1 MALFKTKFPNA
12 MKPLISGIHHIT
24 AIAGNPQ
31 ANVDFY
37 TGILG
42 LRLVKKTINFDA
54 PDVYHFYFGDELGT
68 PGTIFT
74 TFPFTGARKGTKG
87 TGELTYTAFSI
98 PSKSLDFWVERLKKF
113 GVTVSDIQ
121 TRFSDKLIRFE
132 DHDGMGIELVAND
145 ADDRLGWTYGQI
157 PREFSIKGF
166 YGATLNLQ
174 SKEKTEA
181 LLTGFMDYKF
191 IGQEGDRF
199 RYGTEGKP
207 GDILDIVVNPT
218 GHRGMQ
224 SAGTVHHIAFRTAN
238 SESQLEV
245 QKLLLDNGFQTTEVK
260 DRNYFTSIYFR
271 EPGGVLFE
279 IATDEPGFAI
289 DEDEAHL
296 GELIKLP
303 DWAESNR
310 VEIEKSLTPVTLK
323 TESYA

>member
-1 MALFKTKFPNA
+1 

-37 TGILG
+37 SGVLG

-54 PDVYHFYFGDELGT
+54 PDVYHFYFGDELGR

-98 PSKSLDFWVERLKKF
+98 PSNSLDFWIERLKKY
-113 GVTVSDIQ
+113 GVAVSDIL
-121 TRFSDKLIRFE
+121 TRFGEKLIRFE

-145 ADDRLGWTYGQI
+145 SDDRSGWTYGQV
-157 PREFSIKGF
+157 PQEYSIKGF
-166 YGATLNLQ
+166 YGATLNLR
-174 SKEKTEA
+174 SKELTEQ
-181 LLTGFMDYKF
+181 LLVNHMDYRF
-191 IGQEGDRF
+191 IAQEGDRF

-207 GDILDIVVNPT
+207 GDLLDILVNPN
-218 GHRGMQ
+218 GNRGMQ
-224 SAGTVHHIAFRTAN
+224 SAGTVHHIAFRTENA
-238 SESQLEV
+238 SSQLKV
-245 QKLLLDNGFQTTEVK
+245 QEILMNNGYQVTEVK

-289 DEDEAHL
+289 DEEEAHL

-303 DWAESNR
+303 DWAEPNR
-310 VEIEKSLTPVTLK
+310 EKIEKNLTPVALK
-323 TESYA
+323 TEDYV